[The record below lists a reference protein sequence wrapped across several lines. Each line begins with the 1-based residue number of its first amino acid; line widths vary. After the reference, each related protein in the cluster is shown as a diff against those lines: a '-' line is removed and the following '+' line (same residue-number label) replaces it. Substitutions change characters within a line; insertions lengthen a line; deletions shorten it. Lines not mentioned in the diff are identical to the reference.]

1 MKSSYTHAV
10 FPKDKNSIA
19 KHSLH
24 DVSFAILQVKQLC
37 SSEEH
42 IVGLLWV
49 LEFLKRPQKGFFN
62 NPKREMLKE
71 ALVELQVLANK
82 NGEYVLDPVLS
93 DVLRMCEVQNQLSSK
108 AFSLIQNTGDFHLPK
123 NEDSDEESSSED
135 KYEVFASTITISLE
149 FWDQVSGRYSNP
161 DNIPDSVLKI
171 RVGKSTYEFLK
182 TLKWWC
188 KQKRPGSYTSRPFSR
203 IIQLIFL
210 ILLPLK
216 SKNRMIPCC

>member
-82 NGEYVLDPVLS
+82 NGEYVLDPVLV
-93 DVLRMCEVQNQLSSK
+93 DVLRMCELQNQLSSK
-108 AFSLIQNTGDFHLPK
+108 AFSLIQNTGEFHILK
-123 NEDSDEESSSED
+123 NDDPNEESEDKSLSED
-135 KYEVFASTITISLE
+135 KYEVFASTITLNLD
-149 FWDQVSGRYSNP
+149 FWDQESGKYSNP
-161 DNIPDSVLKI
+161 DKIPDSVLKI

-182 TLKWWC
+182 TLKW
-188 KQKRPGSYTSRPFSR
+188 
-203 IIQLIFL
+203 
-210 ILLPLK
+210 
-216 SKNRMIPCC
+216 